1 MLILLFFGLVL
12 IGIAVTFAA
21 RTIALGGLRRQ
32 ETLAQIASY
41 GFGAALPLPERTPSA
56 RGLRPL
62 IDALARLSGAY
73 AVRRLGEERVQEVR
87 TLLRSAGMYQL
98 DVETFVGYRV
108 LAGGAIPTALIL
120 LSIASGGFGARTL
133 VIVCFVAVWG
143 WVLPSFLLKR
153 KATKRLQEIDLEM
166 PELVDLLVTT
176 VEAGVGFTAALQ
188 LVARRVE
195 GPLAQELRI
204 CLQEQAM
211 GLTIEGALEN
221 MVGRVDSISVRV
233 FVQAI
238 VQGQTL
244 GVSIGKILRDLAVDM
259 RKRRRQMAEERAQK
273 APTKILF
280 PLVFLILPALFI
292 IVLGGP
298 IIGLG
303 HTLGSLA

>member
-1 MLILLFFGLVL
+1 MLILLLFGLAL
-12 IGIAVTFAA
+12 IGCAA
-21 RTIALGGLRRQ
+21 MLVVRTLSLGQVRRQ
-32 ETLAQIASY
+32 QTLASIASY
-41 GFGAALPLPERTPSA
+41 GFGAPQPSSEA
-56 RGLRPL
+56 EHAPRGLRSL
-62 IDALARLSGAY
+62 IGSLARLSGAY
-73 AVRRLGEERVQEVR
+73 AVARMGDERVAEVR
-87 TLLRSAGMYQL
+87 TLLRSAGMYGL
-98 DVETFVGYRV
+98 DVETFVGLRV
-108 LAGGAIPTALIL
+108 LAGGVLPAGLL
-120 LSIASGGFGARTL
+120 VLSILSGGLTPRVL
-133 VIVCFVAVWG
+133 VLVLFVAAWG
-143 WVLPSFLLKR
+143 WVLPSFFLKR
-153 KATKRLQEIDLEM
+153 KATRRLHQIDLEM

-195 GPLAQELRI
+195 GPLAHELRI

-211 GLTIEGALEN
+211 GLTIEAALEN
-221 MVGRVDSISVRV
+221 MVGRVDSVSVRV

-238 VQGQTL
+238 VQGQSL
-244 GVSIGKILRDLAVDM
+244 GVSIGKILRDLAIDM

-303 HTLGSLA
+303 HTLGSLG